1 VKSTLPP
8 CGKLSCEPWRYT
20 LQLRVTFEWRRR
32 RRDAE
37 PASEAVQ
44 WLPQPRD
51 RVFEFFADACQLEAI
66 TPPWLRFAVL
76 TPPPIEMH
84 AGARIEYRLRLHGIP
99 IRWQSVISVWEPP
112 FRFVDEQV
120 RGPYRR
126 WRHEHV
132 FDIAENGT
140 FCRDIVDYEV
150 PGGALVDRLFVRPDL
165 RRIFRFRQETL
176 ARLLTL

>member
-1 VKSTLPP
+1 VAASPT
-8 CGKLSCEPWRYT
+8 
-20 LQLRVTFEWRRR
+20 RRGAR
-32 RRDAE
+32 L
-37 PASEAVQ
+37 EAVQ

-51 RVFEFFADACQLEAI
+51 RVFEFFPDACQLEAI

-132 FDIAENGT
+132 FDVAENGT
-140 FCRDIVDYEV
+140 VCRDIVDYEV